1 MRWHSAFDYY
11 DEIWVPSDF
20 TRESIAAVS
29 PIPVRKITYPFYL
42 NEAEAVPDRKRFG
55 LPDDAFV
62 FLFNF
67 DFLSTTHRKNP
78 AGVIDAFQRAF
89 KIDDKAVLVLKSINW
104 EHDREGRAALG
115 RRAEGANVVFLDP
128 HLPGAE
134 VNALFASADSYVS
147 LHRSE
152 GLGLGMAQAMYLGK
166 PVIGTGYSGN
176 LEFMN
181 AENSLLVNFSMTELE
196 EDSGPYERGTHWAAP
211 DVAHAASLMRWVYE
225 NRAASQALG
234 ARAAQD
240 IRRILDPQKT
250 AREILQR
257 VQELERAPS

>member
-1 MRWHSAFDYY
+1 
-11 DEIWVPSDF
+11 SDF
-20 TRESIAAVS
+20 TRDSIAAVS

-42 NEAEAVPDRKRFG
+42 NEAEAVSDRKRFG
-55 LPDDAFV
+55 LPEDAFV

-78 AGVIDAFQRAF
+78 EGVIDAFRHAF
-89 KIDDKAVLVLKSINW
+89 RKDDNAILVMKSINW
-104 EHDREGRAALG
+104 EYEREARAALD
-115 RRAEGANVVFLDP
+115 RSAEDARVVFLDP

-134 VNALFASADSYVS
+134 VNALFASVDSYAS

-181 AENSLLVNFSMTELE
+181 AENSLLVNFVMTELE
-196 EDSGPYERGTHWAAP
+196 EDSGPYEQGTHWAAP
-211 DVAHAASLMRWVYE
+211 DAEHAASLMRWVYE
-225 NRAASQALG
+225 NRAASAELG
-234 ARAAQD
+234 TRAAQD
-240 IRRILDPQKT
+240 IRRRLDPQTT
-250 AREILQR
+250 AREIRQR
-257 VQELERAPS
+257 VQELS

>member
-1 MRWHSAFDYY
+1 Y
-11 DEIWVPSDF
+11 DEIWVPSHF
-20 TRESIAAVS
+20 TREAIAAVS
-29 PIPVRKITYPFYL
+29 PVPVRKITYPFYL
-42 NEAEAVPDRKRFG
+42 NEAEAQPDRKRFG
-55 LPDDAFV
+55 LADDAFV

-78 AGVIDAFQRAF
+78 EGVIDAFKLAF
-89 KIDDKAVLVLKSINW
+89 QTDDNAVLVMKSINC
-104 EHDREGRAALG
+104 EHDRAARAALG
-115 RRAEGANVVFLDP
+115 VRAADARIVFLDP

-134 VNALFASADSYVS
+134 VNALFASIDSYIS

-181 AENSLLVNFSMTELE
+181 SENSLLVNYTMTELE

-211 DVAHAASLMRWVYE
+211 DVEHAATLLRWVYY
-225 NRAASQALG
+225 NRAASAALG

-240 IRRILDPQKT
+240 IRRILDPQTT
-250 AREILQR
+250 AREILER
-257 VQELERAPS
+257 AQELDGCGNLPSTGNGC